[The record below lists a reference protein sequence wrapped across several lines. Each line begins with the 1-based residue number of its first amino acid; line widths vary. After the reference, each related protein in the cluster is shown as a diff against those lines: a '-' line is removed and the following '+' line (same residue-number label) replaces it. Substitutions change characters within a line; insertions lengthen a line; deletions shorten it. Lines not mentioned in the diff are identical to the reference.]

1 MKHLQLFGRVLC
13 AVWLAGCAGTTG
25 GNQEAKRRAAMAQE
39 QQQVRGDESDQ
50 NLRSAQQ
57 NILRRDNNPALKP

>member
-1 MKHLQLFGRVLC
+1 MKHLQLLGLFLC
-13 AVWLAGCAGTTG
+13 AVWLAGCGTG

-57 NILRRDNNPALKP
+57 NILRRDNNPARKP